1 MDDRKTETTERKTTI
16 KDTTVPAGQTT
27 NVNVRPDGGA
37 DIQVNDPNV
46 GDEVVEETTT
56 TTTRRTP

>member
-1 MDDRKTETTERKTTI
+1 MDKREVTETRTTI
-16 KDTTVPAGQTT
+16 KDTSVPPGQTT

-37 DIQVNDPNV
+37 DVQVNDPNV

>member
-1 MDDRKTETTERKTTI
+1 MEEQTTERKTTI
-16 KDTTVPAGQTT
+16 KDTKVPQGQTT
-27 NVNVRPDGGA
+27 NVNIRPDGGA
-37 DIQVNDPNV
+37 DVQVNDPDV